1 MDEDAALGH
10 AESMNPGNPTKGR
23 KIVFTFRIDP
33 RIKEA
38 AKRAA
43 SEARTTLSTYVQNL
57 IRLDL
62 WRKGLLG

>member
-1 MDEDAALGH
+1 MDFSSVRPYVCFVPREA
-10 AESMNPGNPTKGR
+10 S

-33 RIKEA
+33 GVKDA
-38 AKRAA
+38 AKKAA
-43 SEARTTLSTYVQNL
+43 KAAKVSVSRYIQEL

>member
-1 MDEDAALGH
+1 M
-10 AESMNPGNPTKGR
+10 ESRPQRDSLSMTPKVP

-33 RIKEA
+33 RVKEA
-38 AKRAA
+38 AKKAA
-43 SEARTTLSTYVQNL
+43 KEAKMTLSRYVAEL